1 MIYDKSISVLEEN
14 GKRVSLIGLT
24 IPILLENIFRM
35 LYGTVNTVILSG
47 YDDMAVSAI
56 GVATQIINL
65 TMAILGIV
73 SKGAVIVSSVALG
86 GGNRRRAGDIAGT
99 GTILAAVMGLVLALM
114 LNLFSMQWM
123 ALMGLSG
130 SVQTMAAQYL
140 GIVALYLPVSALLTY
155 FNNLLIC
162 NGYSKITMI
171 SGISSNVINLVLCSI
186 ALYGGIS
193 LPISGA
199 AAVAVCGAIA
209 QSAGLLI
216 SVFFFFRKQC
226 LFRFVFEK
234 KEAWDI
240 IKLGAPA
247 GMSLISYN
255 LSTTVTTGF
264 ITGLG
269 VTVIN
274 TKVYVSN
281 ILTYTSR
288 ISMSL
293 ANAGGILMGRH
304 RGAHRMEAIK
314 KLYRQ
319 NLRLA
324 VVCNTGL
331 AVLALLFH
339 KPLLSIF
346 TDDPAIFAAGGMI
359 MAIDLAVE
367 VTRGIN
373 HISEYALNA
382 NGDVKTPLLTATISA
397 WCCNVLLSYVFA
409 VVLGWGLIGLWMAM
423 VVDELFK
430 ATVYLLRWK
439 SGKWQLI
446 SI

>member
-1 MIYDKSISVLEEN
+1 MIYDRSVSVLEEN

-24 IPILLENIFRM
+24 IPILLENIFLM

-47 YDDMAVSAI
+47 YKDAAVSAI

-65 TMAILGIV
+65 TVAILGIAN
-73 SKGAVIVSSVALG
+73 KGAVIVSCVALG
-86 GGNRRRAGDIAGT
+86 GGDRRRVGDIAGT
-99 GTILAAVMGLVLALM
+99 GTILAAGMGLILAII

-130 SVQTMAAQYL
+130 ALQEMAAEYL
-140 GIVALYLPVSALLTY
+140 RIVGLYLPISSLMTY

-162 NGYSKITMI
+162 HGYSKITMI
-171 SGISSNVINLVLCSI
+171 SGISSNVINLVLCST
-186 ALYGGIS
+186 ALYSGIS
-193 LPISGA
+193 LPVSGV

-209 QSAGLLI
+209 QSAGLMI

-226 LFRFVFEK
+226 LFRFVFGK

-240 IKLGAPA
+240 LRLGAPA

-274 TKVYVSN
+274 TKIYVSN
-281 ILTYTSR
+281 ILSYTSR
-288 ISMSL
+288 FSMSL

-304 RGAHRMEAIK
+304 RGAHRMDAVK

-319 NLRLA
+319 NLWLA
-324 VVCNTGL
+324 VVCNTSL
-331 AVLALLFH
+331 AVLAFLFH

-346 TDDPAIFAAGGMI
+346 TDDTAIFAAGGMI

-367 VTRGIN
+367 LPRAVN

-382 NGDVKTPLLTATISA
+382 NGDVKTPLFTAAVSA

-409 VVLGWGLIGLWMAM
+409 VVLGWGLVGLWVAMA
-423 VVDELFK
+423 VDEVFK